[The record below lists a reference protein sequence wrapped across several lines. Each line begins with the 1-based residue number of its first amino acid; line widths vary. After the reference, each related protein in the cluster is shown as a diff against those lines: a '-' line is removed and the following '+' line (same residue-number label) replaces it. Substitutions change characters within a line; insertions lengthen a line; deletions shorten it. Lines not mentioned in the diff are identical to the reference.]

1 MLILKPCGGRVV
13 KLDCVTQSVTLNQE
27 ITLDRVGSVRGVAKG
42 RLVGWTFAAAIGF
55 GSILAVAASGES
67 GSFPASGQA
76 TCWNTGGQVIA
87 CAGTGQDGE
96 SQAGVPLAYRDNG
109 DGTITDLNT
118 GLMWEKLS
126 NDGSI
131 HDKDN
136 YYTWTAAV
144 SSKIAALNSANYAG
158 HNDWRLPN
166 IRQLRS
172 IVNYGGTYPAI
183 SPAFNTGCSGGCSV
197 LACSCTIWSGYW
209 SSSAYAF
216 CSPKGAWF
224 VNFNDGNDN
233 ASYKTVNHYVRA
245 VRGGS

>member
-126 NDGSI
+126 DDGSI

-166 IRQLRS
+166 VRELES
-172 IVNYGGTYPAI
+172 IVNYETTVPAV
-183 SPAFNTGCSGGCSV
+183 SPDFNTCWGGCSA
-197 LACSCTIWSGYW
+197 LTCSCTISSNYW
-209 SSSAYAF
+209 SSSTFADFPAYAWLVDF
-216 CSPKGAWF
+216 YGGGTSAVSKTG
-224 VNFNDGNDN
+224 
-233 ASYKTVNHYVRA
+233 SYYVRA